1 MKPNVLLV
9 DSFTPA
15 SQTANVGSMLCF
27 VAWGITAGIPKTS
40 TSPRRWWSRWHRVQ
54 RESSGL

>member
-1 MKPNVLLV
+1 MKSNVLLV

-27 VAWGITAGIPKTS
+27 VAWGITAGILKTS
-40 TSPRRWWSRWHRVQ
+40 TSPIGDGTVFRE